1 MSWYGGVGLAV
12 VVLLLAA
19 SWSHAVSTSLQKFYE
34 SQCVGTRSPRPGQWS
49 CAVHTIKVKDL
60 SMTVLLDALESTA
73 FAPLHEAFRKKFERY
88 YIVMPIE
95 AVKTL
100 LKSHTDTPVMHNKG
114 TTATVV
120 SAVGQPPDA
129 LQQLNSILDDFVTVH
144 PWWTIRQY
152 LSHHHAK
159 GSGGAAASASHH
171 SSFRPLAHDTVIFER
186 VPQDIEALAR
196 SMLAQSFPATCDNRT
211 LYVKTSI
218 GSWGNDIIVNMENY
232 VSRVP
237 EAVHLLYVTRTGDAA
252 DYSGYVEPQGTAH
265 CANQINKQ
273 LCAFLPTSNCSVPW
287 ALQKCHQS
295 EACIVEGHYAPEAKA
310 RTHVYARED
319 PIKHRQEWTTFFDV
333 NLTHRSHAVPILK
346 IGPHLSLGIVPDNI
360 DATEQRD
367 DVSQRFHPLFLM
379 FHQVYRP
386 NHWLGSHIQAVLE
399 EFFDGAAASPWA
411 LDNGG
416 GSSSTNTTSTSTSSH
431 EAHHGKLISRTMDR
445 SYRCHVA
452 HIRMG
457 DRYINRSTN
466 MFEWCAAHTNR
477 SAAHPDERAIGEWID
492 GRPLSMGQWHDM
504 GCQARNPFGT
514 LTLQHYVNA
523 SIALNPNV
531 THLMVLTDDYRWLNE
546 ELAVYRKHGAY
557 REQVTLHIFPTH
569 LDNVHR
575 SRNTMQA
582 TAEWWAGVQAARQCD
597 AFIGHT
603 ASAASF
609 SFYRAM
615 CYQHRDQNMQCPPWF
630 LFN

>member
-1 MSWYGGVGLAV
+1 MSRYGSVGLVV

-19 SWSHAVSTSLQKFYE
+19 VWSHAISTSLQKFYE
-34 SQCVGTRSPRPGQWS
+34 SQCAGTRSPRPGQWS
-49 CAVHTIKVKDL
+49 CTVHTIKVQDL
-60 SMTVLLDALESTA
+60 SMAVLLETLESPA
-73 FAPLHEAFRKKFERY
+73 FAALHQAFRKKFENY
-88 YIVMPIE
+88 YIVMPVE
-95 AVKTL
+95 ALKTL
-100 LKSHTDTPVMHNKG
+100 FKSRTDTPAMHNKAA
-114 TTATVV
+114 TAAVAT
-120 SAVGQPPDA
+120 AVGQPLDA
-129 LQQLNSILDDFVTVH
+129 LQEMNSVLDDFVTLH

-152 LSHHHAK
+152 PSHHHTGK
-159 GSGGAAASASHH
+159 GFGGAASASHH
-171 SSFRPLAHDTVIFER
+171 GSFRPLAHDTVIFER

-211 LYVKTSI
+211 LYVKTTI

-237 EAVHLLYVTRTGDAA
+237 EAVHLMYVTRTGDAA
-252 DYSGYVEPQGTAH
+252 DYSGYVEPQGTPY

-295 EACIVEGHYAPEAKA
+295 EACIVEGHYAPDAQA
-310 RTHVYARED
+310 RSHVHVRED
-319 PIKHRQEWTTFFDV
+319 PVKHRQEWTTFFNV

-346 IGPHLSLGIVPDNI
+346 IGANIPLGIVPGNI
-360 DATEQRD
+360 DSTEQRD

-379 FHQVYRP
+379 FHQIYRP

-399 EFFDGAAASPWA
+399 EFFDGTAASPWA
-411 LDNGG
+411 LDTNGG
-416 GSSSTNTTSTSTSSH
+416 SDSKAAPNNNSTANSH

-466 MFEWCAAHTNR
+466 MFDWCAAHTNR
-477 SAAHPDERAIGEWID
+477 SAAHPDDRAIGQWLD

-546 ELAVYRKHGAY
+546 YV
-557 REQVTLHIFPTH
+557 QCSF
-569 LDNVHR
+569 LD
-575 SRNTMQA
+575 
-582 TAEWWAGVQAARQCD
+582 E
-597 AFIGHT
+597 
-603 ASAASF
+603 
-609 SFYRAM
+609 
-615 CYQHRDQNMQCPPWF
+615 
-630 LFN
+630 